1 MALRIIKVLLALSA
15 AAWGITGG
23 LKNLADYEGA
33 VGLTAFL
40 LSVEGTESIR
50 AISFPPLTHLSFAF
64 VWGSKFATGIL
75 CALGAFE
82 LWKTRSSSSNEFTAA
97 KEKVYLGI
105 GISIFMLFFGFMVM
119 VGTVFSPFAITELRT
134 SYFQFATFQLVGLG
148 MVMLFLTLPEREID

>member
-1 MALRIIKVLLALSA
+1 MAIRKIKILLALSA

-50 AISFPPLTHLSFAF
+50 AIAFPLFTHLSFAF

-75 CALGAFE
+75 CGMGSFKMWKCRAGPASAF
-82 LWKTRSSSSNEFTAA
+82 LAA
-97 KEKVYLGI
+97 KDNVYLGI
-105 GISIFMLFFGFMVM
+105 GISIFMLFFGFMVII
-119 VGTVFSPFAITELRT
+119 GTVFSPFEITELRT
-134 SYFQFATFQLVGLG
+134 SYFQYATFQLAGLG
-148 MVMLFLTLPEREID
+148 MVMLFLALPEQDY